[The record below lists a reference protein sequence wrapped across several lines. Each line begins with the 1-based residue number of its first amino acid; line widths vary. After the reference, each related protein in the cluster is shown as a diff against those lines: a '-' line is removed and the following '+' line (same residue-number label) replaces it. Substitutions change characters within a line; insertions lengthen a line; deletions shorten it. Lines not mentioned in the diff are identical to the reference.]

1 MELLVTRL
9 DLYFTGSG
17 IRLGVEIIG
26 LELQKRGG
34 KNKKKK
40 KTPTHP
46 P

>member
-40 KTPTHP
+40 NPTHP